1 MVPLMIAGNK
11 LDLERDVDRDEA
23 MEFAKEIEV
32 PYEETS
38 AWTGQNVK
46 ETFNKLFEEVYK
58 KSKEEFDKK
67 IAQIEKEKEEGI
79 VKKKENESFKLD
91 RDRHSEVERD
101 EDGNKIKKDKRCC
114 VIF

>member
-1 MVPLMIAGNK
+1 MIAGNK

-23 MEFAKEIEV
+23 MQFAEEIEV

-58 KSKEEFDKK
+58 RSKEEFDKK
-67 IAQIEKEKEEGI
+67 IALLEKEKEEGI
-79 VKKKENESFKLD
+79 IKEKEKESFKLD
-91 RDRHSEVERD
+91 KGRHSEVERD
-101 EDGNKIKKDKRCC
+101 PEGNKIKKDKKCC